1 MNIRSIP
8 VYATLCTALLGAGCA
23 TDYAHTPRP
32 YASPEEWTRFYN
44 SIDEQH
50 LNKKEQ
56 HFLNKFNRLSP
67 AEQEQEWQ
75 RALDAKKVLVE
86 DPSPA
91 EQEQELQRALDAK
104 KVLVEDPSPAEQEQ
118 ELQRALDAK
127 KVLVEDLSPQ
137 EKQKRSLKDI
147 IFGYYVD
154 EAGKKQRKK
163 FFTPPIVY

>member
-86 DPSPA
+86 D
-91 EQEQELQRALDAK
+91 
-104 KVLVEDPSPAEQEQ
+104 
-118 ELQRALDAK
+118 
-127 KVLVEDLSPQ
+127 LSPQ

>member
-104 KVLVEDPSPAEQEQ
+104 KVLVED
-118 ELQRALDAK
+118 
-127 KVLVEDLSPQ
+127 LSPQ

>member
-1 MNIRSIP
+1 M
-8 VYATLCTALLGAGCA
+8 YATLCTALLGAGCA

-104 KVLVEDPSPAEQEQ
+104 KVLVED
-118 ELQRALDAK
+118 
-127 KVLVEDLSPQ
+127 LSPQ